1 MTRSFAPDMNR
12 TDHEQPGF
20 LRHGG
25 EVARLL
31 CHQDPLATPLGAPRD
46 WPMALK
52 TVMATL
58 LPSKAQIV
66 LFWGAE
72 YLALY
77 NDAYAPTIGAKHP
90 HALGRPAIEHWRELW
105 DDLEPLL
112 RGVRE
117 TGETFAATD
126 RPFYIERHGL
136 GETAWFDVSYSAVHD
151 EHGEVG
157 GVLCIV
163 TETTERVQ
171 FQRRQASLLALGR
184 LLPTLSDPEQIQR
197 AGLCQLGADLEAARL
212 SLLQC
217 DEGGAAWHVCE
228 AWTEAAAWPADV
240 PLCPSLDPATLEA
253 LHQDRVVQDQVISQG
268 HRATA
273 LYVPIIRAEGLEAL
287 LVVHL
292 RDLRLVREQEVQ
304 LLDEAGKHLWAAV
317 VHARA
322 EQALKASSA
331 QLAAMF
337 EQASA
342 GIVLCDRAWTITRAN
357 DRYCDM
363 LGRTR
368 ADVLGTRLQDL
379 PDAWV
384 TDLGTTRHAGPR
396 QVTRCVLRPDGQP
409 VWVQLQVTRLLHEQ
423 DELAG
428 MLCMCIDV
436 TARVQAQ
443 AELLALNESL
453 EERVTSALA
462 EREATLAELHE
473 TRKMEMVGQLTGGI
487 AHDFNNMLTPIIA
500 SLELLRLR
508 HDDPRSARLADGAL
522 QAADRARTLV
532 GRLLSFAQRQ
542 TLKPQPVSLAA
553 LIGDMREL
561 IGRSLGPTIEIG
573 LAIDA
578 CLPSVTVDPHQLE
591 LAILNLVVNARDAM
605 PQGGRLTLSAG
616 LEARTAEG
624 TPSVWLRV
632 ADTGIGMSD
641 EVLARCME
649 PFYSTKTV
657 GKSTGLG
664 LPMVQGLALQS
675 QGDFSIR
682 STLGQGTEVIIWLP
696 ASHTECSTACEPSS
710 ETPMARQ
717 AIRVLLVDDEDI
729 VRHATGLQLRTLGYD
744 VTDVASAA
752 GARALIEQGL
762 EMDVLVTDHIM
773 PDMTGARLACLLRR
787 QRPELPVLIITGYA
801 NLSPDEL
808 QDFAI
813 LRKPFRRAELA
824 QSLARLTSALSVTS

>member
-1 MTRSFAPDMNR
+1 MTCTN
-12 TDHEQPGF
+12 HEQPGF

-31 CHQDPLATPLGAPRD
+31 CHQDPAATPLGAPRE

-66 LFWGAE
+66 LFWGPD

-77 NDAYAPTIGAKHP
+77 NDAYAPTIGAKHS
-90 HALGRPAIEHWRELW
+90 HALGRPAIEHWHELW

-117 TGETFAATD
+117 TGETFSATD

-136 GETAWFDVSYSAVHD
+136 GETVWFDVSYSAVHD
-151 EHGEVG
+151 EHGDVG

-184 LLPTLSDPEQIQR
+184 LLPTLSEPEQIQQ
-197 AGLCQLGADLEAARL
+197 AGLRQLGVDLGAARL
-212 SLLQC
+212 SLLRC
-217 DEGGAAWHVCE
+217 DARDVPWHVCE
-228 AWTEAAAWPADV
+228 VWAEANVWPV
-240 PLCPSLDPATLEA
+240 EIPLCPAFDEATLEA
-253 LHQDRVVQDQVISQG
+253 LHQDRVVQGQVTCQG
-268 HRATA
+268 RRATA
-273 LYVPIIRAEGLEAL
+273 LYVPIIRAEGLEAV

-292 RDLRLVREQEVQ
+292 RDTRLVREQELQ

-342 GIVLCDRAWTITRAN
+342 GIVLCDRTWTITRAN

-368 ADVLGTRLQDL
+368 ANVLGTRLQDL
-379 PDAWV
+379 PDAWM
-384 TDLGTTRHAGPR
+384 TDLGMARQAAPR

-409 VWVQLQVTRLLHEQ
+409 VWVQLQVTRLFHEQ

-453 EERVTSALA
+453 EERVATALA
-462 EREATLAELHE
+462 ERETTLAELHE

-508 HDDPRSARLADGAL
+508 HDDARSTRLTDGAL

-542 TLKPQPVSLAA
+542 TLKPQPVSLAT

-561 IGRSLGPTIEIG
+561 IGRSLGPTIEVG

-578 CLPSVTVDPHQLE
+578 CLPSVIVDPHQLE

-616 LEARTAEG
+616 VETGATEG
-624 TPSVWLRV
+624 APSVWLRV
-632 ADTGIGMSD
+632 ADTGIGMSE
-641 EVLARCME
+641 EVLGRCME

-657 GKSTGLG
+657 GKGTGLG

-675 QGDFSIR
+675 QGDFSIH
-682 STLGQGTEVIIWLP
+682 STQGQGTEVTLWLP
-696 ASHTECSTACEPSS
+696 VSQAECANACEPSS
-710 ETPMARQ
+710 DTPMARR
-717 AIRVLLVDDEDI
+717 ATRVLLVDDEDI
-729 VRHATGLQLRTLGYD
+729 VRHATCLQLRTLGYD
-744 VTDVASAA
+744 VTEVASAA
-752 GARALIEQGL
+752 CARERIEQGL
-762 EMDVLVTDHIM
+762 EVDVLVTDHVM
-773 PDMTGARLACLLRR
+773 PDMTGARLACLLRQ

-808 QDFAI
+808 QDFEV

-824 QSLARLTSALSVTS
+824 QSVARLTTTLSVMS